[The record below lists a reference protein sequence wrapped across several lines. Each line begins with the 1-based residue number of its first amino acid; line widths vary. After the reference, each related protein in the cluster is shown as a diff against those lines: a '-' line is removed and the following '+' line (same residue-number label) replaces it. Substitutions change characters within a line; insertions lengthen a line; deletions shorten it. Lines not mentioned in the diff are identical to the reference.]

1 MKRVFALLLLFLF
14 ACAGAT
20 AIYLFATTPSKPR
33 GVQSPLNGSQQ
44 RLLGAVPP
52 DAEMYALIPSAAAV
66 YKELEANPITRDTV
80 REFAKSRRL
89 PKPWMLGA
97 GDLVLWRANGQT
109 GVAVRLDPVRA
120 FLARISGANVTI
132 LGDDAPAAAEP
143 AELRLLPPGDALVE
157 QRTSSRGA
165 FPPIGRPAVS
175 TVRIDAGEI
184 TIVSRAPGEPG
195 KNSVAPAKP
204 QLPTDALMGVWFS
217 EAPRV
222 LNDLDRIL
230 LARLSP
236 LIRGGGSLILYDVNA
251 GTLLPRPRGLL
262 VVPEN
267 DDTRAAADGVRS
279 AAELI
284 GEVRTANG
292 RIHISFDDASL
303 GRYEAGNAVQLPFE
317 ATDWA
322 VRIDVQRLLPILHR
336 LGDNTGLRLA
346 SPRIY
351 RSARDLRRWIDVLAP
366 ARTIEAAL
374 AREGDSEVL
383 RVRVESK

>member
-1 MKRVFALLLLFLF
+1 MKRVLALLLLFLF

-33 GVQSPLNGSQQ
+33 GVQSPLTGPQR
-44 RLLGAVPP
+44 RLLGVVPP
-52 DAEMYALIPSAAAV
+52 DAEMYALIPTAAAV
-66 YKELEANPITRDTV
+66 YRELEANPITRDTV
-80 REFAKSRRL
+80 REFAKERRL

-97 GDLVLWRANGQT
+97 GDLVMWRANGQT
-109 GVAVRLDPVRA
+109 GVAVHLDPVRS
-120 FLARISGANVTI
+120 FLARASGANLTI
-132 LGDDAPAAAEP
+132 VGDEAPAAAEP
-143 AELRLLPPGDALVE
+143 TELRFLPPGDALVE

-165 FPPIGRPAVS
+165 FPPIGRPALS
-175 TVRIDAGEI
+175 TVSVDAAEI
-184 TIVSRAPGEPG
+184 SIVSRAPGETG
-195 KNSVAPAKP
+195 STAAAPAKP
-204 QLPTDALMGVWFS
+204 QLPADALLGVWFS

-222 LNDLDRIL
+222 LNELDRIL

-236 LIRGGGSLILYDVNA
+236 LIRGGGSLVLYDVNA

-267 DDTRAAADGVRS
+267 EDTRAAADGVRS

-284 GEVRTANG
+284 GEVRTTNG

-303 GRYEAGNAVQLPFE
+303 GRYEAGTAAALPFE
-317 ATDWA
+317 ATEWA

-336 LGDNTGLRLA
+336 LGENTGLRLA

-374 AREGDSEVL
+374 ARERESEVL

>member
-1 MKRVFALLLLFLF
+1 MKRVVALFLIF
-14 ACAGAT
+14 FLAVAGAT
-20 AIYLFATTPSKPR
+20 AVYLFATTPSEPR
-33 GVQSPLNGSQQ
+33 GVKSPLTGSQQ
-44 RLLGAVPP
+44 RLLGAVPA
-52 DAEMYALIPSAAAV
+52 DAEMVALIPTAAAV
-66 YKELEANPITRDTV
+66 YGKLEANPITRDTV
-80 REFAKSRRL
+80 REFAKERRI
-89 PKPWMLGA
+89 PKPWMLGD

-109 GVAVRLDPVRA
+109 GVAVRLDPVRT
-120 FLARISGANVTI
+120 FLARISGAKLTI
-132 LGDDAPAAAEP
+132 VGDDAPAAAEP
-143 AELRLLPPGDALVE
+143 PELRLLPPGDAFVE

-175 TVRIDAGEI
+175 TVRIEPNEI
-184 TIVSRAPGEPG
+184 SIVSRAPGDPG
-195 KNSVAPAKP
+195 KTSLAPTKP
-204 QLPTDALMGVWFS
+204 QLPADALLGVWFS

-236 LIRGGGSLILYDVNA
+236 LIRGGGSLILYDINA

-267 DDTRAAADGVRS
+267 EDTRAAADGVRT
-279 AAELI
+279 AADLI
-284 GEVRTANG
+284 GEVRTTEG

-303 GRYEAGNAVQLPFE
+303 GRYEGGTAAQLPFE

-346 SPRIY
+346 APRIY
-351 RSARDLRRWIDVLAP
+351 RAARDLRRWIDVLAP